1 MESFKNVLMTTIR
14 EILQSQLIHALEILR
29 KKWSIM
35 KQSTEILVL
44 LSEFLMAVRNFG
56 DEDLPG
62 VT

>member
-44 LSEFLMAVRNFG
+44 LSEFLIAVRNFG